1 MLHSS
6 LRVHF
11 LFPHEHFKTTFFEA
25 FPVFR
30 YYSVSVIKYLL
41 RNIRHETSES
51 KVNGV
56 KDS

>member
-1 MLHSS
+1 MFHSS
-6 LRVHF
+6 LRIHC
-11 LFPHEHFKTTFFEA
+11 LFSQEHLKTMFFEA

-30 YYSVSVIKYLL
+30 YL
-41 RNIRHETSES
+41 RNVRQETSES

>member
-6 LRVHF
+6 LRIHCLLSQEHLKTMF
-11 LFPHEHFKTTFFEA
+11 LKLFQCLDTI
-25 FPVFR
+25 
-30 YYSVSVIKYLL
+30 IKFLL
-41 RNIRHETSES
+41 RNIRQETSES